1 MLGMAARAALTA
13 LCVLLAAGPAA
24 AQVEPPSS
32 IRVVVSSAQ
41 VTDLDCQRRPFN
53 WEMTRATGRWYR
65 YMAGSMITEGL
76 DPRPIAMGIVS
87 AVMLTPVFIAA
98 VPGDLLAAPFRKSCT
113 FTLTLDGKLS
123 EWAGRSAGAAAFEA
137 EAVNLL
143 ETEVPQV
150 KKAEWAVFKA
160 STTSDA
166 AGLYHLE
173 IQGQVGKSASL
184 NIAWRVKDQPAGQML
199 LVKRGKAFVL
209 SEPDP
214 GFGVGAEEMEPL
226 LIAPE
231 RRR

>member
-1 MLGMAARAALTA
+1 MLGMVPRAALLA
-13 LCVLLAAGPAA
+13 LCAALAAAPAA

-32 IRVVVSSAQ
+32 IRVLVSSAR
-41 VTDLDCQRRPFN
+41 VTGLDCSRRPFN

-65 YMAGSMITEGL
+65 YMGGNMITEGL
-76 DPRPIAMGIVS
+76 DPRPILMGIVS

-98 VPGDLLAAPFRKSCT
+98 VPTDLVAAPFRKTCS
-113 FTLTLDGKLS
+113 FTLALDGKLS
-123 EWAGRSAGAAAFEA
+123 EWAGRSAGALALDA

-173 IQGQVGKSASL
+173 MPGHVGKSSSL
-184 NIAWRVKDQPAGQML
+184 ILAWRVKGQPAGQML
-199 LVKRGKAFVL
+199 LVKKGKTFVL

-214 GFGVGAEEMEPL
+214 GFGVGAEEMEPM
-226 LIAPE
+226 LIVPE
-231 RRR
+231 PKR